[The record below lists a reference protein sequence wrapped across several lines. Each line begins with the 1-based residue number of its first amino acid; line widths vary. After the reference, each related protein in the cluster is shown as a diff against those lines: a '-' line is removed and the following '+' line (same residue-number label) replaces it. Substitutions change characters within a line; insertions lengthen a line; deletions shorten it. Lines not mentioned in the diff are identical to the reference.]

1 MAVCVNRKL
10 SLDGAII
17 ATVREVICLVLKQNF
32 NVCSVN
38 KVGVSGLYIY
48 VYEIFSQFQCFFSW
62 YKMK

>member
-10 SLDGAII
+10 SLDGARI
-17 ATVREVICLVLKQNF
+17 ATVRGVICLVLKQNF
-32 NVCSVN
+32 NVCSVY